1 MNDLIAHISDDGS
14 GREESV
20 AEHTE
25 KTVYLCKE
33 KGRRCGISQI
43 MSLCGIFHDMGK
55 CKQKFFDYIHAEERD
70 RKKLRGKIAHASTG
84 AKYFYNGYLENS
96 GLLKEK
102 VLVEMISYAIAA
114 HHGLFDCIN
123 EERKDIFSVKLDN
136 VEDYDEACANSE
148 IEYLGRY
155 PLEKI
160 FADAEAEF
168 DVLWNNMKKVIPSIE
183 RSLGDHPNKKA
194 LLGNCRGF
202 LFSSLQRLLLSIL
215 IDSDWEAT
223 SDFMNGVNTLSKRR
237 ETDSRDIFQNAGKN
251 FEAYM
256 QKLHHSIQFS
266 ELTERERNIRKG
278 RDQLHEECRE
288 FAKHP
293 AGIYCLPIP
302 TGGGKTLSSLAY
314 ALEYCKCHPET
325 ERIIYVSPYIS
336 ITEQNARVFR
346 EATGQTEWILEHHSS
361 VVKDF
366 DQEEE
371 DYRRSGVERQDISW
385 EEPFICTTFVQF
397 MNTLFSN
404 QSASVRRMHRLVN
417 SVIIIDEVQSMPMKC
432 VHTFNQMINFV
443 NAVCNADIILCTAT
457 QPALSETNY
466 PVCYSEPKYMIK
478 NVEPWFRRF
487 ERVRIELPE
496 VGRKHTYESLG
507 REIFQQTDRFQ
518 SILVILNTKS
528 AVGKLYDI
536 LKELPIYVEYL
547 TTNLCAEHRSDKIAS
562 IKKQLKTGR
571 EKVVVVST
579 NLIEAG
585 VDISFECVYRSMTGL
600 DSLAQSAGRCNRNG
614 EKESGILQLIDLE
627 GENTGSMEEHL
638 QHVRVT
644 ENILYQY
651 RKESS
656 EESLLMPQWM
666 DRYYKKIYM
675 DAADTMNFPIKQMD
689 TSIMELLARGF
700 SDSERGRDRTDK
712 LKNHRSMN
720 QAYKTAGK
728 AYRVID
734 DHSFGVIV
742 PYKKGADMIA
752 AMAQSS
758 DGRELR
764 SYIRQAQRYTVN
776 VRESLLKKYS
786 GLIQRVSEEI
796 PDIYM
801 IAAPGAY
808 SEERGITAEW
818 EPLIF

>member
-1 MNDLIAHISDDGS
+1 MTAHILDDGS

-25 KTVYLCKE
+25 KTVSLCKE
-33 KGRRCGISQI
+33 KGRRCGVSQI
-43 MSLCGIFHDMGK
+43 MTLCGVFHDMGK
-55 CKQKFFDYIHAEERD
+55 CKQKFYDYIHAEEKD
-70 RKKLRGKIAHASTG
+70 RKRLRGKIAHASTG
-84 AKYFYNGYLENS
+84 AKYFYDGYFENS
-96 GLLKEK
+96 DPLKDK
-102 VLVEMISYAIAA
+102 VLVELVSYAVAA

-123 EERKDIFSVKLDN
+123 EERNDIFSGKLDN
-136 VEDYDEACANSE
+136 VEDYDEACDNSKT
-148 IEYLGRY
+148 EYLGEY

-160 FADAEAEF
+160 FADAEEEF
-168 DVLWNNMKKVIPSIE
+168 DVIWDNLKKVMQSIGN
-183 RSLGDHPNKKA
+183 SLGDHPNKKA
-194 LLGNCRGF
+194 LFGNCRGF

-223 SDFMNGVNTLSKRR
+223 SDFMNGIDTMSKEIEIDRR
-237 ETDSRDIFQNAGKN
+237 EIFLNARTN
-251 FEAYM
+251 FEGYM
-256 QKLHHSIQFS
+256 QKIHDSTQFS
-266 ELTERERNIRKG
+266 MLTEREQNIRKG
-278 RDQLHEECRE
+278 RDQLQDECRE

-314 ALEYCKCHPET
+314 ALEYCKYHPET

-404 QSASVRRMHRLVN
+404 QSVSVRRMHRLVN
-417 SVIIIDEVQSMPMKC
+417 SVIIIDEVQSMPTKC

-443 NAVCNADIILCTAT
+443 NAVCNADVILCTAT

-466 PVCYSEPKYMIK
+466 PVCYSEPKFMIK
-478 NVEPWFRRF
+478 NVEPWFQQF

-496 VGRKHTYESLG
+496 AGRKYTYESLG
-507 REIFQQTDRFQ
+507 QEIFQQINRFQ

-528 AVGKLYDI
+528 AVGKLYEI
-536 LKELPIYVEYL
+536 LKESSIYVEYL
-547 TTNLCAEHRSDKIAS
+547 TTNLCAEHRSDKIAA
-562 IKKQLKTGR
+562 IKEQLKMGQ

-614 EKESGILQLIDLE
+614 EKESGILQLIDLK

-651 RKESS
+651 RKENSG
-656 EESLLMPQWM
+656 ESLLMPQWM

-689 TSIMELLARGF
+689 TSIMELLAKGF
-700 SDSERGRDRTDK
+700 SKSGNPINRSQTM
-712 LKNHRSMN
+712 KNKRFMN

-742 PYKKGADMIA
+742 PYKKGADLIA

-758 DGRELR
+758 NWSEIR
-764 SYIRQAQRYTVN
+764 SYIRMAQRYTVN
-776 VRESLLKKYS
+776 VRESELKKYS
-786 GLIQRVSEEI
+786 GLIQRVNEEF